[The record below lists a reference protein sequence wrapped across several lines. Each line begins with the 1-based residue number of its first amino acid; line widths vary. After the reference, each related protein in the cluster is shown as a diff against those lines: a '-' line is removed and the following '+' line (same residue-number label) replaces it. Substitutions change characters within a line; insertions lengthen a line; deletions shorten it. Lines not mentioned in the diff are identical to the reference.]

1 MSFIELLALNGIEM
15 NEFQPGLA
23 FFPELGTLEQL
34 NEDCGY
40 VSCTVSRGMDI
51 LRHPYEPRYV
61 GLQYFLGYDPHRL
74 LPKPQEAPA

>member
-1 MSFIELLALNGIEM
+1 M
-15 NEFQPGLA
+15 
-23 FFPELGTLEQL
+23 
-34 NEDCGY
+34 
-40 VSCTVSRGMDI
+40 VSREMDI